1 MESMRGLVK
10 AEVLVAAI
18 SFVLIFLS
26 GVTGHFIALAGVEQ
40 KTVDM
45 GVKAAILLF
54 FFLFGFSLIGLMLHV
69 FIVMQAGAG
78 NGNVPM
84 IRFLTD
90 HEAGITFA
98 AWGFLALG
106 TVVAVPF
113 ALYDIGFRLP
123 LRSQG
128 VLSADIGMT
137 IEEVKQRSSIKMK
150 EPGHMGDGSRMGVE
164 DMVFEFR
171 IGDSAVRFPQSR
183 YYWLQTPKN
192 DPHVS
197 VLNIGITPEK
207 MSKAALDTFQRAA
220 QTQLFTN
227 GWMPG
232 HYIADSEKTVQLW
245 GGKHTSGDGRYW
257 AKGNTLLIFERSRMD
272 EEKPGEPPDS
282 GEYII
287 AIQMRP
293 KDSDRDL
300 VFERSAWPP
309 A

>member
-1 MESMRGLVK
+1 MKGLVK

-18 SFVLIFLS
+18 SFALIFLS
-26 GVTGHFIALAGVEQ
+26 GVVGHLIALAGADQ
-40 KTVDM
+40 RTVDM
-45 GVKAAILLF
+45 GVKAAILLLF
-54 FFLFGFSLIGLMLHV
+54 CLFGFSLIGLMLHV
-69 FIVMQAGAG
+69 FIAMQVGAG
-78 NGNVPM
+78 NANAPM
-84 IRFLTD
+84 IRFLAD
-90 HEAGITFA
+90 HEAALTFS

-137 IEEVKQRSSIKMK
+137 IEEVKQRSSIKVK
-150 EPGHMGDGSRMGVE
+150 EPRLMGDESRMAVE
-164 DMVFEFR
+164 DIIFEFR
-171 IGDSAVRFPQSR
+171 IGDSPVRFPRSR

-192 DPHVS
+192 DPHIS

-207 MSKAALDTFQRAA
+207 MSRTALDTFQRAA
-220 QTQLFTN
+220 QMRLFAD
-227 GWMPG
+227 GWIPG
-232 HYIADSEKTVQLW
+232 HYIADSEKTVRLW
-245 GGKHTSGDGRYW
+245 GGKRTNGDGRYW

-282 GEYII
+282 GEYVL

-293 KDSDRDL
+293 KDTDRDL
-300 VFERSAWPP
+300 VFEPSAWPP

>member
-1 MESMRGLVK
+1 MKGLVK

-18 SFVLIFLS
+18 SFALIFLS
-26 GVTGHFIALAGVEQ
+26 GVVGHFIALAGADE

-54 FFLFGFSLIGLMLHV
+54 FCLFGFSLIGLMLHV

-84 IRFLTD
+84 IRFLAD
-90 HEAGITFA
+90 HEAALTFG

-106 TVVAVPF
+106 TMVALPF

-150 EPGHMGDGSRMGVE
+150 EPSLLPDGSRKSVE

-171 IGDSAVRFPQSR
+171 IGDSAVRFPKSR
-183 YYWLQTPKN
+183 YYLLQTAKN
-192 DPHVS
+192 DPHIS
-197 VLNIGITPEK
+197 VLHIGITPEK
-207 MSKAALDTFQRAA
+207 MSKAATDTFQRAA
-220 QTQLFTN
+220 QTLLSTN

-232 HYIADSEKTVQLW
+232 HYIADSEETVRLW

-257 AKGNTLLIFERSRMD
+257 AKGNTVLIFERSRMD
-272 EEKPGEPPDS
+272 DEKPDEPPDS

-287 AIQMRP
+287 AIQMRS
-293 KDSDRDL
+293 KDAYPDL